1 MEKNNISSSSVA
13 PYIQTD
19 SDISK
24 AFSAVRKLS
33 HYNEVGVRPNRF
45 DRERRHH
52 RKRTHRTEHQIRRT
66 RMMNGA
72 NAPPRYVHCS
82 DWKEMLA
89 VTNESN
95 REKENL
101 LTDGIIEAKKVNEE
115 EEYNDC
121 GNLMDDKKDDNEE
134 KDSGSFRSIS
144 NTIHSFGRNSKD
156 SNNIISDN
164 FIEKTFKK
172 RECCQFIST
181 TKDEEKCGCGR
192 FKNDHYIE
200 AIDEMARL
208 KKGGLEKWSI
218 RKHTVLCPTDAY
230 GTIEFQGGP
239 HPTKANYVRLSFDS
253 DPADIVKLF
262 ANVWK
267 IPPPKLII
275 TIHGGIT
282 NFDIQTKLTR
292 VFRKGLLKAARTTG
306 AWIITSGINAGVVRH
321 VAAALDG
328 GVPIVGKGKSKI
340 ITIGVAQ
347 WGLLKKRDSLIGQD
361 CVVPYHPHSFSTKG
375 KLQVL
380 NNRHS
385 YFLLVDNGTVG
396 RYGADI
402 ILRRRLEN
410 YIAQKQKV
418 GEGNKGVPI
427 VCVVLE
433 GGTCTIRTVLDYVA
447 NIPRIPVVVCDGSGR
462 ASDLIAFA
470 HRFVLDNGQLP
481 EGVQPQ
487 LLHLI
492 QNVFFYSKPESENLL
507 LDLLE
512 CVKDKKMITV
522 FRLGESHKQD
532 VDHAILTALLKGQNL
547 SAPEQLSLALAWNRV
562 DIAKSDIFI
571 MGQHWPP
578 GALNNAMLEALIHDR
593 VAFVRLLLENG
604 VSMNNFLT
612 IERLEELYNTDK
624 GPPNTLY
631 YIVRDVV
638 KIRSGYRYK
647 LPDIGLAIEK
657 LMGYGFR
664 STYTSKSFKDIYRN
678 YKKNKCNYKLP
689 RNSGFSQGKGYE
701 DNIPSHGSI
710 CSPIV
715 DSASPLL
722 DNSLPETLITAGNRA
737 LGNHI
742 IWRTVLRRDNTST
755 GQMEPPVLV
764 NNDYDGDDD
773 DNSNTCNDKN
783 EFEFRYPFSDLL
795 IWAVLTKRHEMALCM
810 WEHGEEAMA
819 KSLVA
824 CKINKALS
832 KEAAE
837 DYLEVEVCEE
847 LKQYAEDFRELS
859 LELLDQCYRMDDA
872 QTLQLLTYELSYF
885 GNETCLS
892 LAVLVN
898 NKQFLS
904 HPCCQILLADLWH
917 GGLRIRSNSNLKVI
931 LGILCIPTI
940 FFLEFKTREELL
952 LQPQTAAEHEEDIND
967 CDSSSS
973 SSSSSESSDSE
984 SSDDYDDD
992 DKYDNDST
1000 KKRYSS
1006 DSVQSINLTNF
1017 FHGRRKKRHNTF
1029 SSSGPTSNIVY
1040 SKEYQ
1045 APEHSQKL
1053 SFKNNDNLK
1062 REIVKSTKDKEILGG
1077 EYKLDIESL
1086 DRKYVN
1092 NIRTSDSYSK
1102 NKVGSNENLINF
1114 VNIQS
1119 GDGVKAMAIARS
1131 KQIKT
1136 QRKIYEFC
1144 SAPITTFWTWCL
1156 SFIFFLIIYA
1166 YTLLIKTPPNLNFL
1180 DIFLTLYVFSFGCE
1194 HVRKFV
1200 MSGPKRYKEKFGYFF
1215 KNMWFLLTTMAII
1228 GYLTGLGIRAF
1239 FPQYRAY
1246 GRVVLSVSSVFWTLK
1261 LLDFLSVHPKFGP
1274 YITMAGKMI
1283 QSMSYIVV
1291 MLVISLLSFG
1301 LARQAIT
1308 FPNENWNWMLVRN
1321 IFYKPYF
1328 MLYGEVYA
1336 PEIDECGD
1344 YAWDEH
1350 INQSTSIDDVFNANG
1365 KCVPGYWITPILMTI
1380 FLLISNILLISMLI
1394 AIFNNIFDA
1403 TDKIS
1408 QQVWLFQRYR
1418 QVMEYESTPFLPP
1431 PFTLFYHL
1439 YMLFKYIKHT
1449 IRKHMNGHKFFKKF
1463 LKKQYDKEKYEE
1475 DRLFDYSLKLFLNH
1489 DQVEKLH
1496 DFEEECMDELHR
1508 QKEYKKNVSTDERI
1522 LRIAERSEQL
1532 VYKFNDIV
1540 NKENNMNNSLRDM
1553 ESRIETFES
1562 NQTELLSLL
1571 RQLVMQNKPSLHS
1584 NKCFTPIPIDENGTP
1599 LQDLSTILQN
1609 QQSIEEEFSDEDV
1622 SQNGNCGTKILI
1634 KSNNDE
1640 IEIKRRFRTNTFS
1653 GNEISKSPTA
1663 YSKNKQSDLEN
1674 NAHLG
1679 SIISLDHRL
1688 FSSTPPGTSFKHGKL
1703 LSPHETMR
1711 RHRRNDEYTSITDN
1725 ISIVNNY
1732 HNSSQLRNND
1742 KQENKEILN
1751 ITTENDVDSE
1761 YEFEEGENGGYVYY
1775 CNTNTSTLK
1784 RAHPSFVN
1792 RQNDVFRQ
1800 LEEEI
1805 DIDDSCETSEW
1816 EGTSP
1821 RVSKGSSKGCD
1832 ELDQGIRFTVKN
1844 SEESKNNTPSKND
1857 KC

>member
-1 MEKNNISSSSVA
+1 MDKNSITSPSLT
-13 PYIQTD
+13 PCIQTD

-33 HYNEVGVRPNRF
+33 HYNEVGIRPNRF

-89 VTNESN
+89 VTNESKKI
-95 REKENL
+95 EENVVN
-101 LTDGIIEAKKVNEE
+101 EAKKINEE
-115 EEYNDC
+115 EEYN
-121 GNLMDDKKDDNEE
+121 NYETSMHEKEENTEEKEE
-134 KDSGSFRSIS
+134 KDSRSFESIS

-156 SNNIISDN
+156 SSNMIGGN
-164 FIEKTFKK
+164 FIENVFKK

-181 TKDEEKCGCGR
+181 AKDEEKCGCGR
-192 FKNDHYIE
+192 LRNDHYVQ
-200 AIDEMARL
+200 AFDEIAKS
-208 KKGGLEKWSI
+208 KKNGFEKWSI
-218 RKHTVLCPTDAY
+218 RKHTTLCPTDAY

-253 DPADIVKLF
+253 DPSDIVKLF

-275 TIHGGIT
+275 TIHGGMT

-328 GVPIVGKGKSKI
+328 GASVVGKGKSKI
-340 ITIGVAQ
+340 VTIGVAQ

-361 CVVPYHPHSFSTKG
+361 CIVPYHPHSFSTKG

-402 ILRRRLEN
+402 ILRRRLES
-410 YIAQKQKV
+410 YIAQKQKI

-433 GGTCTIRTVLDYVA
+433 GGTCTIRTVLDYVTNA
-447 NIPRIPVVVCDGSGR
+447 PRVPVVVCDGSGR

-470 HRFVLDNGQLP
+470 HRFVLENGQLP
-481 EGVQPQ
+481 DGVQPQ

-532 VDHAILTALLKGQNL
+532 VDHSILTALLKGQNL

-612 IERLEELYNTDK
+612 IERLEDLYNTDK

-664 STYTSKSFKDIYRN
+664 STYTSKSFKDVYRN
-678 YKKNKCNYKLP
+678 YKKHKEHYKLP
-689 RNSGFSQGKGYE
+689 RNSGFSQGRSCE
-701 DNIPSHGSI
+701 DNIPSHGSM
-710 CSPIV
+710 CSPVI

-722 DNSLPETLITAGNRA
+722 ENSLPETLISAGNRA

-773 DNSNTCNDKN
+773 DNSNTSNDKN

-824 CKINKALS
+824 CRINKALS

-931 LGILCIPTI
+931 LGILCVPTI
-940 FFLEFKTREELL
+940 LFLEFKTREELL

-973 SSSSSESSDSE
+973 DSSSSESSDSE
-984 SSDDYDDD
+984 TSEDSEED
-992 DKYDNDST
+992 DKYDNESVR
-1000 KKRYSS
+1000 KRYSS

-1017 FHGRRKKRHNTF
+1017 FHTKKKKRQHTF
-1029 SSSGPTSNIVY
+1029 SSSGPNINTVP

-1045 APEHSQKL
+1045 ATEQSQKM
-1053 SFKNNDNLK
+1053 SFNLNDNSK
-1062 REIVKSTKDKEILGG
+1062 RKRINSTKDKELVDN
-1077 EYKLDIESL
+1077 EYRLDIETLSG
-1086 DRKYVN
+1086 KYVN
-1092 NIRTSDSYSK
+1092 DKGISNVYPT
-1102 NKVGSNENLINF
+1102 NKLGSNGHLVDF
-1114 VNIQS
+1114 VNTKTN
-1119 GDGVKAMAIARS
+1119 DGVKAMAIARS

-1166 YTLLIKTPPNLNFL
+1166 YTLLIKTPPYLNFF
-1180 DIFLTLYVFSFGCE
+1180 DIFLTFYVFSFGCE

-1228 GYLTGLGIRAF
+1228 GYLIGFGIRTF

-1261 LLDFLSVHPKFGP
+1261 LLDFLSVHHKFGP

-1283 QSMSYIVV
+1283 QSMAYIVV
-1291 MLVISLLSFG
+1291 MLVVSLLSFG
-1301 LARQAIT
+1301 LARQSIT
-1308 FPNENWNWMLVRN
+1308 FPNEDWNWILVRN

-1350 INQSTSIDDVFNANG
+1350 INQGTSIDEVFNENG

-1408 QQVWLFQRYR
+1408 QQIWLFQRYR

-1431 PFTLFYHL
+1431 PFTLLYHL
-1439 YMLFKYIKHT
+1439 YMILKYTKHT
-1449 IRKHMNGHKFFKKF
+1449 IKKYMRSHRFFKKFFKK
-1463 LKKQYDKEKYEE
+1463 QYNKEKYDE

-1522 LRIAERSEQL
+1522 MRIADRSEQL
-1532 VYKFNDIV
+1532 LYKFNDIV

-1553 ESRIETFES
+1553 ESRIETIES
-1562 NQTELLSLL
+1562 NQTEILSLL
-1571 RQLVMQNKPSLHS
+1571 SQLIVQNKPSIQS
-1584 NKCFTPIPIDENGTP
+1584 KCFTPNANDENRGNS
-1599 LQDLSTILQN
+1599 QDLSTITQN
-1609 QQSIEEEFSDEDV
+1609 QQVKEEEFESDNVLEDD
-1622 SQNGNCGTKILI
+1622 NFAITNII
-1634 KSNNDE
+1634 KSNQDGMGIN
-1640 IEIKRRFRTNTFS
+1640 RRFRTNTFS
-1653 GNEISKSPTA
+1653 ENETRKSPSI
-1663 YSKNKQSDLEN
+1663 YGNNKQCNLESN
-1674 NAHLG
+1674 SQLG
-1679 SIISLDHRL
+1679 SRISLDHRL
-1688 FSSTPPGTSFKHGKL
+1688 FSTTPPLSSSFKHGKL

-1711 RHRRNDEYTSITDN
+1711 RHRRNDEYTSITDT
-1725 ISIVNNY
+1725 ISIFNNY
-1732 HNSSQLRNND
+1732 HNPNRSRSTEEQD
-1742 KQENKEILN
+1742 GKEILD
-1751 ITTENDVDSE
+1751 ITGENDVDSE
-1761 YEFEEGENGGYVYY
+1761 YDFEESDNGGYVFY
-1775 CNTNTSTLK
+1775 CNTDTSTLK

-1792 RQNDVFRQ
+1792 RQNHVFRQ

-1805 DIDDSCETSEW
+1805 GIRDSCETSEW
-1816 EGTSP
+1816 EGTSS
-1821 RVSKGSSKGCD
+1821 RASKRNSKGCD
-1832 ELDQGIRFTVKN
+1832 ELDQGIRFVVKDL
-1844 SEESKNNTPSKND
+1844 EEKKDNTDSKD
-1857 KC
+1857 GRC

>member
-1 MEKNNISSSSVA
+1 MEKNNISSSSA
-13 PYIQTD
+13 TPYTQAD

-33 HYNEVGVRPNRF
+33 HYNEVGIRPNRF

-89 VTNESN
+89 VTNES
-95 REKENL
+95 KKDENL
-101 LTDGIIEAKKVNEE
+101 LVDKIVEAKKINE

-121 GNLMDDKKDDNEE
+121 ETSIHSKKDDNEE
-134 KDSGSFRSIS
+134 KDSGSYRSIS
-144 NTIHSFGRNSKD
+144 NIVHSFGRNSKD
-156 SNNIISDN
+156 SDHIMSDN
-164 FIEKTFKK
+164 FIEKIFKK
-172 RECCQFIST
+172 RECSQFIST
-181 TKDEEKCGCGR
+181 VKDEEKCGCGR
-192 FKNDHYIE
+192 LKNDHYIH
-200 AIDEMARL
+200 AFDEIVKS
-208 KKGGLEKWSI
+208 KKNGLEKWSI

-239 HPTKANYVRLSFDS
+239 HPTKANYIRLSFDS

-275 TIHGGIT
+275 TIHGGMT

-292 VFRKGLLKAARTTG
+292 VFRKGLLKAARTAG

-328 GVPIVGKGKSKI
+328 GASLVGKGKSKI
-340 ITIGVAQ
+340 VTIGVAQ

-402 ILRRRLEN
+402 ILRRRLES

-418 GEGNKGVPI
+418 GEGNRGVPI

-447 NIPRIPVVVCDGSGR
+447 NIPRVPVVVCDGSGR

-604 VSMNNFLT
+604 VSMSNFLT
-612 IERLEELYNTDK
+612 IERLEDLYNTDK

-664 STYTSKSFKDIYRN
+664 STYTSKAFKDVYRN
-678 YKKNKCNYKLP
+678 YKKNKANYKFP
-689 RNSGFSQGKGYE
+689 RNSGFSQGKTYE
-701 DNIPSHGSI
+701 DNIPSHGSV
-710 CSPIV
+710 CSPVI

-742 IWRTVLRRDNTST
+742 IWRSVLRRDNTST

-824 CKINKALS
+824 CRINKALS

-931 LGILCIPTI
+931 LGILCVPTI

-967 CDSSSS
+967 YDSSTSG
-973 SSSSSESSDSE
+973 SSSSESSDSE
-984 SSDDYDDD
+984 SSDDFEED
-992 DKYDNDST
+992 DKYDNDSV

-1006 DSVQSINLTNF
+1006 ESVQSINLTNF
-1017 FHGRRKKRHNTF
+1017 FHGRKKKRHNTF

-1045 APEHSQKL
+1045 AAEQSQKMSL
-1053 SFKNNDNLK
+1053 SHNDNFK
-1062 REIVKSTKDKEILGG
+1062 KKISSTKDKEVLDN
-1077 EYKLDIESL
+1077 EYRLDIESL
-1086 DRKYVN
+1086 NDKYINAKGV
-1092 NIRTSDSYSK
+1092 SSSYLK
-1102 NKVGSNENLINF
+1102 NRIGSNEHFMNFINAK
-1114 VNIQS
+1114 QS
-1119 GDGVKAMAIARS
+1119 DGIKAMTIARS

-1166 YTLLIKTPPNLNFL
+1166 YTLLIKTPPTLNLL
-1180 DIFLTLYVFSFGCE
+1180 DTFLTLYVFSFGCE

-1215 KNMWFLLTTMAII
+1215 KNMWYLLTTMAII

-1239 FPQYRAY
+1239 LPQYRAY

-1291 MLVISLLSFG
+1291 MLVVSLLSFG

-1308 FPNENWNWMLVRN
+1308 FPNENWNWILVRN

-1350 INQSTSIDDVFNANG
+1350 INQSKSIDEVFNANG

-1408 QQVWLFQRYR
+1408 QQIWLFQRYR

-1439 YMLFKYIKHT
+1439 YMLFKYTKHT
-1449 IRKHMNGHKFFKKF
+1449 IRKHMINHKFFKKF

-1475 DRLFDYSLKLFLNH
+1475 DRLFDYSLKLFLNL

-1553 ESRIETFES
+1553 ESRIETFEA
-1562 NQTELLSLL
+1562 NQTELLSLV
-1571 RQLVMQNKPSLHS
+1571 RQLVLQSKPSFHN
-1584 NKCFTPIPIDENGTP
+1584 NKCFTPGPIDENGTP
-1599 LQDLSTILQN
+1599 FQDVSSTLQN
-1609 QQSIEEEFSDEDV
+1609 QQLIEEEFIDENV
-1622 SQNGNCGTKILI
+1622 SENGDYSMTNLV

-1640 IEIKRRFRTNTFS
+1640 MEMKRRFRTNTYS
-1653 GNEISKSPTA
+1653 ENEIPESP
-1663 YSKNKQSDLEN
+1663 SIHNKNKLSDLETN
-1674 NAHLG
+1674 PHLG
-1679 SIISLDHRL
+1679 SRISLDHRL
-1688 FSSTPPGTSFKHGKL
+1688 FSSTPPGTSSFKHGKL

-1711 RHRRNDEYTSITDN
+1711 RHRRNDEYTSITDT
-1725 ISIVNNY
+1725 ISVVNNY
-1732 HNSSQLRNND
+1732 HNSNLTRNND
-1742 KQENKEILN
+1742 KQDNKEILD

-1761 YEFEEGENGGYVYY
+1761 YDFEEGDNEGYVFY
-1775 CNTNTSTLK
+1775 CNANTSTLK
-1784 RAHPSFVN
+1784 RANPSFVN

-1805 DIDDSCETSEW
+1805 GIRDSCETSEW
-1816 EGTSP
+1816 EGTSS
-1821 RVSKGSSKGCD
+1821 RASKRNSNGCD
-1832 ELDQGIRFTVKN
+1832 DLDNGIRFTVKN
-1844 SEESKNNTPSKND
+1844 SDKMENNTP
-1857 KC
+1857 

>member
-1 MEKNNISSSSVA
+1 MEKDTKNQSPLTPFKRNDPNV
-13 PYIQTD
+13 
-19 SDISK
+19 SK

-33 HYNEVGVRPNRF
+33 HCNEVGIRPNRF

-89 VTNESN
+89 VTNGLKKIE
-95 REKENL
+95 ENK
-101 LTDGIIEAKKVNEE
+101 DKKTNVCQSKKINEE
-115 EEYNDC
+115 EGYEAGEDNNYTETIHDNNEDKLREMKHSYSC
-121 GNLMDDKKDDNEE
+121 GT
-134 KDSGSFRSIS
+134 IT
-144 NTIHSFGRNSKD
+144 NTIHSFGRNSKSSED
-156 SNNIISDN
+156 VIKDN
-164 FIEKTFKK
+164 FIENVFKK
-172 RECCQFIST
+172 RECSHFIST
-181 TKDEEKCGCGR
+181 SKDEKKCGCGR
-192 FKNDHYIE
+192 LKNDHNMY
-200 AIDEMARL
+200 AFDEVIRS
-208 KKGGLEKWSI
+208 KRSGNEKWSI
-218 RKHTVLCPTDAY
+218 RKHTMLCPTDAY
-230 GTIEFQGGP
+230 GVIEFQGSP
-239 HPTKANYVRLSFDS
+239 HPTKANYIRLSFDS
-253 DPADIVKLF
+253 DPADIVSLF

-275 TIHGGIT
+275 TIHGGMT

-328 GVPIVGKGKSKI
+328 GGVIAGKGKSKI
-340 ITIGVAQ
+340 VIIGIAQ
-347 WGLLKKRDSLIGQD
+347 WGLLKKRDSLIGRD
-361 CVVPYHPHSFSTKG
+361 TIVPYHPHSFSTKG
-375 KLQVL
+375 KLQIL

-385 YFLLVDNGTVG
+385 HFLLVDNGTVG

-402 ILRRRLEN
+402 ILRRRLES

-418 GEGNKGVPI
+418 GEGNKAVPI

-433 GGTCTIRTVLDYVA
+433 GGTCTIRTVLDYVTT
-447 NIPRIPVVVCDGSGR
+447 IPRVPVVVCDGSGR
-462 ASDLIAFA
+462 ASDLLAFA
-470 HRFVLDNGQLP
+470 HRFVLPNGKLP
-481 EGVQPQ
+481 DGVQPQ
-487 LLHLI
+487 LLRLI
-492 QNVFFYSKPESENLL
+492 ENVFFYSEPESENLL

-612 IERLEELYNTDK
+612 IERLEDLYNTDK

-638 KIRSGYRYK
+638 KIRNGYKYK

-664 STYTSKSFKDIYRN
+664 STYTLKPFKDVYKN
-678 YKKNKCNYKLP
+678 YKRYKQHQKTQ
-689 RNSGFSQGKGYE
+689 RNSAFSNTKNFDE
-701 DNIPSHGSI
+701 KIPSHGSI
-710 CSPIV
+710 GSPVI
-715 DSASPLL
+715 DSSSPLL
-722 DNSLPETLITAGNRA
+722 DVALPETMISAGNRA

-742 IWRTVLRRDNTST
+742 IWRTVLRRDNTSIV
-755 GQMEPPVLV
+755 QMEPPDLL

-773 DNSNTCNDKN
+773 DNSNQYN
-783 EFEFRYPFSDLL
+783 ERNEYEFRYPFSDLL
-795 IWAVLTKRHEMALCM
+795 MWAVLTKRHEMALCM

-847 LKQYAEDFRELS
+847 LKRYAEDFRELS
-859 LELLDQCYRMDDA
+859 LELLDHCYRIDDA

-885 GNETCLS
+885 GHETCLS

-931 LGILCIPTI
+931 LGILCIPSI
-940 FFLEFKTREELL
+940 LFLEFKTREELL

-967 CDSSSS
+967 SDSSSS
-973 SSSSSESSDSE
+973 DSSSSESSDSE
-984 SSDDYDDD
+984 SSEDSSDD
-992 DKYDNDST
+992 DKFENDSIRKRHSSGSSQSINFFHGKR
-1000 KKRYSS
+1000 KKRYS
-1006 DSVQSINLTNF
+1006 
-1017 FHGRRKKRHNTF
+1017 TF
-1029 SSSGPTSNIVY
+1029 SSSGPPPNTVQ
-1040 SKEYQ
+1040 SKEHQ
-1045 APEHSQKL
+1045 AIEQSQKMNCHDH
-1053 SFKNNDNLK
+1053 SK
-1062 REIVKSTKDKEILGG
+1062 RKRLISTKEKDNNTENIH
-1077 EYKLDIESL
+1077 KLDIESL
-1086 DRKYVN
+1086 SGKYVPDKEIPSNKLQN
-1092 NIRTSDSYSK
+1092 N
-1102 NKVGSNENLINF
+1102 VGSNGHL
-1114 VNIQS
+1114 VNIVNNKSS
-1119 GDGVKAMAIARS
+1119 GGVKAMAIARS

-1136 QRKIYEFC
+1136 QRKVYEFC

-1156 SFIFFLIIYA
+1156 SFILFLVVYA
-1166 YTLLIKTPPNLNFL
+1166 YTLLIKTPATLSFL
-1180 DIFLTLYVFSFGCE
+1180 DIFLVTYVSSYGCE
-1194 HVRKFV
+1194 HIRKFV
-1200 MSGPKRYKEKFGYFF
+1200 MSGPRRYKEKFGYFF
-1215 KNMWFLLTTMAII
+1215 KNIWFLLTTMAII
-1228 GYLTGLGIRAF
+1228 GFLIGFFVRVI

-1246 GRVVLSVSSVFWTLK
+1246 GRVILAVSSVFWTLK
-1261 LLDFLSVHPKFGP
+1261 LLDFLSVHHKFGP

-1283 QSMSYIVV
+1283 QSMAYIVV
-1291 MLVISLLSFG
+1291 MLVVSLLSFG

-1308 FPNENWNWMLVRN
+1308 FPDEDWNWILVRN

-1350 INQSTSIDDVFNANG
+1350 LNQSTSIDAVFNANG

-1408 QQVWLFQRYR
+1408 QQIWLFQRYR

-1431 PFTLFYHL
+1431 PFTLIYHL
-1439 YMLFKYIKHT
+1439 YMVYKYVKYTIKKN
-1449 IRKHMNGHKFFKKF
+1449 ISGSKFFKSF
-1463 LKKQYDKEKYEE
+1463 CNKKYYKEKY
-1475 DRLFDYSLKLFLNH
+1475 DSTKLFDYSLKLFLNH

-1522 LRIAERSEQL
+1522 YRIAERSEQL
-1532 VYKFNDIV
+1532 VYRFNDIT
-1540 NKENNMNNSLRDM
+1540 NRETNMKKSLRNVD
-1553 ESRIETFES
+1553 SRIDALET
-1562 NQTELLSLL
+1562 NQNEILTLL
-1571 RQLVMQNKPSLHS
+1571 RKLVLQNKSLCS
-1584 NKCFTPIPIDENGTP
+1584 GSMEEN
-1599 LQDLSTILQN
+1599 LH
-1609 QQSIEEEFSDEDV
+1609 E
-1622 SQNGNCGTKILI
+1622 SQNYDGPSEGVIYSEET
-1634 KSNNDE
+1634 SEFGDFATNDE
-1640 IEIKRRFRTNTFS
+1640 VLTNNEEKQLIHRVRRNTLSASETFS
-1653 GNEISKSPTA
+1653 GFKC
-1663 YSKNKQSDLEN
+1663 DRLEN
-1674 NAHLG
+1674 KSQLG
-1679 SIISLDHRL
+1679 SKLSLENRGFPL
-1688 FSSTPPGTSFKHGKL
+1688 TPPIPTSIRHVKVR
-1703 LSPHETMR
+1703 SPHGTIKVN
-1711 RHRRNDEYTSITDN
+1711 RRNEEYSSITDT
-1725 ISIVNNY
+1725 IALSDEY
-1732 HNSSQLRNND
+1732 ESNSKPGSPDIQDTKEMLD
-1742 KQENKEILN
+1742 ITAENE
-1751 ITTENDVDSE
+1751 DCE
-1761 YEFEEGENGGYVYY
+1761 YEFEEGDNEAYGFY
-1775 CNTNTSTLK
+1775 CTNTASTLR

-1805 DIDDSCETSEW
+1805 GVRDSYETSEW
-1816 EGTSP
+1816 EGTSS
-1821 RVSKGSSKGCD
+1821 RASKRNSKGCD
-1832 ELDQGIRFTVKN
+1832 ELDQGIRFVVKN
-1844 SEESKNNTPSKND
+1844 TDQQKPDNDTKND
-1857 KC
+1857 EC